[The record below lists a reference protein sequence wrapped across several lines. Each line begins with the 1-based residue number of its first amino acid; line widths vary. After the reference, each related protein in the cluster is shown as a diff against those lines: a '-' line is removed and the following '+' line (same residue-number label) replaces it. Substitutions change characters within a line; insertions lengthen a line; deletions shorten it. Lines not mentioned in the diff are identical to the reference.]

1 MSQLSAGRPAKASKE
16 RRQQLQFSLYAEDV
30 ERLGQ
35 LTDNRSE
42 FVRQCIARAWSEK
55 HEGDQEITIK
65 IPKWLI
71 REIMELVRRRVSP
84 SRAALVQ
91 ALVEELLF
99 SNGEQEMA

>member
-1 MSQLSAGRPAKASKE
+1 MSQFSAGRPAKASRE

-30 ERLGQ
+30 ERLEQ

-55 HEGDQEITIK
+55 HDGDQSITIT

-71 REIMELVRRRVSP
+71 REMLELLRRRMPP

-99 SNGEQEMA
+99 PSGEQEPA